1 MATLKNIFDK
11 CGVAL
16 YQNESLDL
24 DHYYQ
29 EPYQDEGDEIKAIG
43 KSFETNDSN
52 KIRKYDLFAED
63 RTFSNFSFFMDGSRR
78 TYKIGDI
85 VIDGGKKIYPVVI
98 AQIRAGC
105 TERDGAK
112 KLHSHQTILRKNLL
126 LLSDKINTVDFRE
139 IQQRLM
145 RTAVA
150 KEMFLEV
157 VSYRFESE
165 KHNIP
170 VNAAIAKANSM
181 MHDMEIEILSNM
193 VKSGSLDT
201 DRMLVVDGP
210 LQFLRQDTGKPEFS
224 DLFYNVIGVSKSFNP
239 MLPASGK
246 SKRGGTQIGAELL
259 KLEYGE
265 RTPVFMKEN
274 DRGRRFGVWYLRIR
288 PKNRVSN
295 PLEGIIKIEK
305 MALEDYYDSGIP
317 TDIIDTISLSLL
329 NECSPTC
336 YGRDERWAS
345 HLYPVYLTETLIKS
359 TFESDLV
366 FINNF
371 KRDFK

>member
-43 KSFETNDSN
+43 KPFETNDSN

-63 RTFSNFSFFMDGSRR
+63 RTFSNFLFFMDGSRR

>member
-43 KSFETNDSN
+43 KPFETNDSN
-52 KIRKYDLFAED
+52 KIRKYALFAED